1 MFYLNLALDTRSATA
16 HSQRRLKSHFGA
28 STSIRQSQPALS
40 LHLIGVKLAGCL
52 SVIIRQLTVTN
63 VAKLAN
69 LLLSAYI

>member
-1 MFYLNLALDTRSATA
+1 MFYLNLALDTRSATT
-16 HSQRRLKSHFGA
+16 HSQRCLKSHFGA
-28 STSIRQSQPALS
+28 STSIRQPALS